1 MVMQKVT
8 GSQPQAPDLEAYDLK
23 VGGNTR
29 IDEVQQR
36 LVGMWVYVI
45 NERAFENPVLLN
57 NFFGEYAAYVG
68 FYASLVNA
76 LQRTTAEAVATET
89 NNIYKQ
95 HGDKAVTF
103 IDGLVRRTERQISKD
118 FNYHEA
124 ELKAFNNNINAM
136 QTKLRLY
143 GDEAKIMAGSQG

>member
-8 GSQPQAPDLEAYDLK
+8 GSQAATTDHVPYELK
-23 VGGNTR
+23 VGGTTQ
-29 IDEVQQR
+29 IEQVQQR
-36 LVGMWVYVI
+36 LVSMWAHVI

-68 FYASLVNA
+68 FYASLVDA
-76 LQRTTAEAVATET
+76 LYLNTVTLVESET
-89 NNIYKQ
+89 NNIYKV
-95 HGDKAVTF
+95 HTDKPVTF
-103 IDGLVRRTERQISKD
+103 IDGLIRRTERQISKQ
-118 FNYHEA
+118 FNYHEK